1 MAEDNI
7 IAEESNEQKRS
18 SKVEKIVNWIC
29 DIPNKD
35 GFKVVKGIVI
45 GAGATIGLQKL
56 YRIACEQLAGSD
68 DLEEELADAEG
79 TSEDGSE
86 EELPF

>member
-7 IAEESNEQKRS
+7 IVEESNEQKHS

-56 YRIACEQLAGSD
+56 YQVACEQLAGSD
-68 DLEEELADAEG
+68 DPEEELAAVEDATE
-79 TSEDGSE
+79 EGSE